1 MLQTWSKAFPGT
13 VKEKKE
19 ISKELMS
26 HLRYPE
32 DIFRVQRDILSSY
45 HVQNATA
52 FYGGQDFWRVPRDP
66 STFGGNASAQPPY
79 YLTLKMPG
87 EAKEAFSLTTPFV
100 PRGGRENLAAFVAV
114 TADPGPNYGKIK
126 VLQLQR
132 STNIAGPSQVSS
144 NFEAKPEVA
153 TSLSLLRQGGS
164 NVELGNLLTLPV
176 GGGLLYVQPVYVRA
190 TSNTAAYPLLQKV
203 LVSFGDQI
211 GYSDTLKGAL
221 DQVFGGN
228 SGQQSSGV
236 VAGDGTSAGGS
247 SGQTLADA
255 LQRAKQAITD
265 GQAALAKGDFTAYGK
280 AQAALKAAINDAI
293 RAQNQSK

>member
-1 MLQTWSKAFPGT
+1 
-13 VKEKKE
+13 
-19 ISKELMS
+19 
-26 HLRYPE
+26 
-32 DIFRVQRDILSSY
+32 
-45 HVQNATA
+45 
-52 FYGGQDFWRVPRDP
+52 
-66 STFGGNASAQPPY
+66 
-79 YLTLKMPG
+79 
-87 EAKEAFSLTTPFV
+87 
-100 PRGGRENLAAFVAV
+100 
-114 TADPGPNYGKIK
+114 
-126 VLQLQR
+126 
-132 STNIAGPSQVSS
+132 
-144 NFEAKPEVA
+144 
-153 TSLSLLRQGGS
+153 
-164 NVELGNLLTLPV
+164 
-176 GGGLLYVQPVYVRA
+176 
-190 TSNTAAYPLLQKV
+190 V

-247 SGQTLADA
+247 TGQTLADA